1 MDNLIVLSYNWNY
14 LERFLGVPYPGAGH
28 SLRGGKKSGRFTIS
42 WKPALVPIIQI

>member
-28 SLRGGKKSGRFTIS
+28 IRFVGASLEGSLLGNR
-42 WKPALVPIIQI
+42 L